1 MQRAFSRKASRRSGL
16 TLAVVMAVVAT
27 VAIVAIAFFQSQ
39 TTNQRAAENVHASDL
54 AREAAEAGIAAGLDA
69 IQTPEWSGVGVPISA
84 EVVRDLRGAS
94 AYRVG
99 FQQVTDDE
107 ISAGAAHAALR
118 VQIRS
123 VGSWLASGSARP
135 VERAI
140 EATVVLEPR
149 LEGRPARPGDDASAE
164 DHRTDASGFEQ
175 ARHFAVFAPEGGD
188 SFELTPEA
196 RVSGD
201 TWLGR
206 RLLLYNNLSWSS
218 DARAA
223 LLSGLG
229 TDNGGGA
236 NATLPHP
243 LAGSITFYEAPDSGQ
258 LDDLTNRLK
267 TPVMTTATP
276 RSLPTFDPTR
286 FLNYR
291 LFDGGFEYHAVQI
304 GSTLTSAQNNSLHP
318 TESNPLGIFYC
329 NGSVTVGDEVIVNG
343 TLVATSGVAFTGR
356 GIAMT
361 PFDWRDGSGGSLV
374 TDRDLWPILPA
385 VVSGSDIACRS
396 SAQVFIEGAVV
407 AAGDV
412 VVETPDFI
420 EEPALLNYD
429 GNAVATPLG
438 HGLSKVNV
446 TDLLTLLSGLTVN
459 TQHAVQFLNGSDLS
473 EWYPIVTAN
482 LLTGEFAVRGTVDF
496 PSPTACRF
504 RPRRV
509 HHTDIF
515 GPVIARRVRFINPP
529 AWSAVSSGD
538 WTTKYND
545 WQTKRNGILGV
556 VSARPDLTFTQSLQE
571 DGFPF
576 APTVRIARPQNVNY
590 VCEPPLFSADP
601 SSRTTGGGYR
611 WRVVSWA
618 EVSL

>member
-1 MQRAFSRKASRRSGL
+1 
-16 TLAVVMAVVAT
+16 
-27 VAIVAIAFFQSQ
+27 
-39 TTNQRAAENVHASDL
+39 
-54 AREAAEAGIAAGLDA
+54 
-69 IQTPEWSGVGVPISA
+69 
-84 EVVRDLRGAS
+84 
-94 AYRVG
+94 
-99 FQQVTDDE
+99 
-107 ISAGAAHAALR
+107 
-118 VQIRS
+118 
-123 VGSWLASGSARP
+123 
-135 VERAI
+135 
-140 EATVVLEPR
+140 
-149 LEGRPARPGDDASAE
+149 
-164 DHRTDASGFEQ
+164 
-175 ARHFAVFAPEGGD
+175 
-188 SFELTPEA
+188 
-196 RVSGD
+196 
-201 TWLGR
+201 
-206 RLLLYNNLSWSS
+206 
-218 DARAA
+218 
-223 LLSGLG
+223 
-229 TDNGGGA
+229 
-236 NATLPHP
+236 
-243 LAGSITFYEAPDSGQ
+243 
-258 LDDLTNRLK
+258 
-267 TPVMTTATP
+267 
-276 RSLPTFDPTR
+276 
-286 FLNYR
+286 
-291 LFDGGFEYHAVQI
+291 
-304 GSTLTSAQNNSLHP
+304 
-318 TESNPLGIFYC
+318 
-329 NGSVTVGDEVIVNG
+329 
-343 TLVATSGVAFTGR
+343 
-356 GIAMT
+356 MT

-407 AAGDV
+407 AAGEV

-420 EEPALLNYD
+420 EEPTLLNYD

-459 TQHAVQFLNGSDLS
+459 TQHAVQFLNGGVWS

-482 LLTGEFAVRGTVDF
+482 LLTGEFTVRGTVDF

-509 HHTDIF
+509 HHTDIL
-515 GPVIARRVRFINPP
+515 GPVIAPRVRFTNPP

-556 VSARPDLTFTQSLQE
+556 LVARPDLTFTQSLQE

-590 VCEPPLFSADP
+590 ACEPPLFTADP